1 MQYDSKLPIYLQVIN
16 MIKMDI
22 INDRIKGGQKLPSN
36 RELAVTYTINPNT
49 AARVYQE
56 LEREGV
62 CFTKR
67 GMGTFVTEDE
77 TIIKD
82 IRTQMADEA
91 IMEFLKRIKELGIS
105 VEEAISL
112 IRQREEKDRC

>member
-1 MQYDSKLPIYLQVIN
+1 MQYDSKIPIYLQVIDS
-16 MIKMDI
+16 IKTDI
-22 INDRIKGGQKLPSN
+22 ISERIKCGQKLPSS

-62 CFTKR
+62 CYTKR

-77 TIIKD
+77 RVIAMLKKE
-82 IRTQMADEA
+82 MAEEA
-91 IMEFLKRIKELGIS
+91 LDVFLKSISELGIS
-105 VEEAISL
+105 IDEAIEL
-112 IRQREEKDRC
+112 LKQREE